1 MPNPLISRALP
12 KKGGLAPSD
21 SPASQTN
28 PRSREVPVPL
38 FWAKPV
44 SRLVLICLTLCLTG
58 CAGTGLFHFSNDF
71 PKPSLK
77 NPVTRIVGLW
87 QTAEGVAVNDASRG
101 FSGQILFFANDE
113 KLPVQVDGE
122 VMIYVFDD
130 QGSQEEQIK
139 PIHQW
144 RYPAESWNALL
155 GKGPLGAT
163 YNVFIPYTRPGFH
176 QADCTLRVRYTPKQ
190 GPTIYSEMVHIVLP
204 GAKKK
209 AKSPAEADGTASLTA
224 AASSAGLPSELPGRQ
239 PPHVHGVTEPIPVAA
254 SHEPSRP
261 RAAELTDE
269 DRQRLMEAAK
279 ARLEAEKRHK
289 VELAGYEEPAGRQAN
304 GAETGWRRR
313 RPNVLLEEADG
324 GNPFDSEESDSAP
337 LRKQSSKRHILDD
350 ENEDAESEFE
360 NPAVRPA
367 EDGVE

>member
-1 MPNPLISRALP
+1 MPNPPIA
-12 KKGGLAPSD
+12 
-21 SPASQTN
+21 
-28 PRSREVPVPL
+28 
-38 FWAKPV
+38 
-44 SRLVLICLTLCLTG
+44 RLVLICLALCLTG
-58 CAGTGLFHFSNDF
+58 CAGTSLFHFSNDF

-77 NPVTRIVGLW
+77 DPVTRIVGLW
-87 QTAEGVAVNDASRG
+87 QTAEGVAVNEASRG

-139 PIHQW
+139 PIRQW
-144 RYPAESWNALL
+144 QYPATSWNALL

-163 YNVFIPYTRPGFH
+163 YNVFVPYTRPGFH

-209 AKSPAEADGTASLTA
+209 TKSPAEAAGTVSLTP
-224 AASSAGLPSELPGRQ
+224 AASPAGFSPELMGAQ
-239 PPHVHGVTEPIPVAA
+239 PPHVQGVIEPIPVVA

-269 DRQRLMEAAK
+269 DRQRLMQAAK
-279 ARLEAEKRHK
+279 ARLEADKHHR
-289 VELAGYEEPAGRQAN
+289 VELAGYEEPAGREAN
-304 GAETGWRRR
+304 GAESGWRRR
-313 RPNVLLEEADG
+313 RPNVLLAQADE
-324 GNPFDSEESDSAP
+324 GNPLDSDVSDSGP
-337 LRKQSSKRHILDD
+337 LPKHSSKRHILDD
-350 ENEDAESEFE
+350 ENDEGDAEFE
-360 NPAVRPA
+360 NPPA
-367 EDGVE
+367 DDGVE